1 MGKGE
6 TVVEQVGSSVK
17 ALMASAAVLGVLFL
31 GASAGLPS
39 QADAAT
45 SNFCGGWLGGY
56 GTCNGNGR
64 TVYATEGWGDQH
76 SMCVWAA
83 DLPGGGIQFDQPMC
97 SGGPGQ
103 HVYNPT
109 STHYAYPSITNNSCC
124 GNNLVHGIAYQP

>member
-1 MGKGE
+1 MTE
-6 TVVEQVGSSVK
+6 RANLRWK
-17 ALMASAAVLGVLFL
+17 ALIASAGILGVLLLGIGGGLPDQASAA
-31 GASAGLPS
+31 
-39 QADAAT
+39 T
-45 SNFCGGWLGGY
+45 SKFCGGWLGGY
-56 GTCNGNGR
+56 GGCNGAGR

-124 GNNLVHGIAYQP
+124 GDNLVQGIAYQP